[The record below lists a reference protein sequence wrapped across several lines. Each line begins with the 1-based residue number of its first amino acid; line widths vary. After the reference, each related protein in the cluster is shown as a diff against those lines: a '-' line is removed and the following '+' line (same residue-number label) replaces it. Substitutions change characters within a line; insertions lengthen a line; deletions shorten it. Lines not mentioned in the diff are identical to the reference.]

1 MPMIPG
7 SLQRYALTV
16 DKFLDHAAKWHP
28 RAEIVSAGDAGTHS
42 RASYAEVRMRAQGIS
57 ARLAD
62 LGIETGDAV
71 ATLAWNTQAHVE
83 VWYAAMGMGTVCHT
97 LNPRQTAESSAA
109 MVRQS
114 GARVLVA
121 SADLAEMATAIAGQ
135 ADDLAAVLIIDGP
148 SSTLP
153 SLTPISGA
161 SVRWGDFDENL
172 PCGLCFTSGTT
183 GDPKG
188 VTYTHRGNYLHTMRM
203 LQASVGG
210 FCEADAVLVAVPMF
224 HANAWGLPFA
234 IPAVGGKL
242 VLPGRHLD
250 GANLAAL
257 IQREG
262 VTVAVGVPT
271 VWTGLFDHL
280 DANDFAVPSLRRIM
294 VGGAPMP
301 SALMER
307 IEGRGIEVQT
317 TWGMTELSPLGT
329 ATPPGA
335 GTRDSSTSGKPAVGV
350 DLLITDADGTPLD
363 DQRGSEGHLWV
374 RGPSVVDHYLGQ
386 TAPATCDGWFAT
398 GDLARIDDD
407 GSLTLTGRSKD
418 LIKSGGEWINPA
430 QIEAAVATHPDV
442 ANAAVVGR
450 EDDKWGERPILLVEL
465 VKGAD
470 PTDSALLDPVR
481 AACASWWVPDV
492 VIRLPAIPLAATG
505 KIDKLRLREE
515 FGRARASAGR

>member
-1 MPMIPG
+1 MNPG
-7 SLQRYALTV
+7 SLQSYSLTV

-28 RAEIVSAGDAGTHS
+28 RGEVVTATDDGATT
-42 RASYAEVRMRAQGIS
+42 RATYADVRARAQGIS
-57 ARLAD
+57 ARLAE
-62 LGIETGDAV
+62 LGVKAGDTV
-71 ATLAWNTQAHVE
+71 ATLAWNSQSHVE
-83 VWYAAMGMGTVCHT
+83 VWYAAMGMGAVCHT
-97 LNPRQTAESSAA
+97 LNPRLTAETSAA

-121 SADLAEMATAIAGQ
+121 SADLAGMAMAIVDEASDITA
-135 ADDLAAVLIIDGP
+135 LLIIDGV
-148 SSTLP
+148 SGTLP
-153 SLTPISGA
+153 SLTPLPGA
-161 SVRWGDFDENL
+161 SVRWGQFDENL

-188 VTYTHRGNYLHTMRM
+188 VTYTHRGNYLHTLRM

-210 FCEADAVLVAVPMF
+210 FCEPDPVLVAVPMF

-234 IPAVGGKL
+234 VPAVGGKL

-250 GANLAAL
+250 GASLAAL
-257 IQREG
+257 IRQEG

-271 VWTGLFDHL
+271 VWLGLFDHL
-280 DANDFAVPSLRRIM
+280 DANDLAVPSLRRIM

-307 IEGRGIEVQT
+307 IEARGIEVQT

-329 ATPPGA
+329 STAPGA
-335 GTRDSSTSGKPAVGV
+335 ERRDPSISGKPAVGV
-350 DLLITDADGTPLD
+350 DLSITDASGVPLA
-363 DQRGSEGHLWV
+363 DQRDAEGHLWV
-374 RGPSVVDHYLGQ
+374 KGPSVVDRYLGQ
-386 TAPATCDGWFAT
+386 DAQATRDGWFPT
-398 GDLARIDDD
+398 GDLARIDHD
-407 GSLTLTGRSKD
+407 GNLTLTGRSKD

-465 VKGAD
+465 VEGAD
-470 PTDSALLDPVR
+470 PTDTALLEPVR
-481 AACASWWVPDV
+481 GACASWWVPDA
-492 VIRLPAIPLAATG
+492 VIRLPAMPLAATG

-515 FGRARASAGR
+515 FGRDRSAALR